1 VLFKGGRRFIAFA
14 YFGGQYQKALDLWPS
29 LLFETVGIV
38 IERQVPGFVTAMGV
52 VIDGRMGIVGR
63 GMELNQ
69 KADPLLE
76 PLLVGFDLNDV
87 VMAFVA
93 DQAESFF

>member
-1 VLFKGGRRFIAFA
+1 MLFKGGRRFIAFA
-14 YFGGQYQKALDLWPS
+14 YFGAQYQKALDLWPS
-29 LLFETVGIV
+29 LFFEAIGIV

-52 VIDGRMGIVGR
+52 VIDGRMGIVGH

-76 PLLVGFDLNDV
+76 SLLVGFDLNDV
-87 VMAFVA
+87 VVAFVA